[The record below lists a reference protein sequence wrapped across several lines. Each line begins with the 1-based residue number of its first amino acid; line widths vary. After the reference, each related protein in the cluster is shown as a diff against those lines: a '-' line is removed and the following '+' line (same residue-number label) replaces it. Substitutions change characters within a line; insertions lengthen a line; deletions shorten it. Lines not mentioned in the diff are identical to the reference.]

1 MRFNDIF
8 WESENDGMDCGDYLR
23 PGYFNK
29 ISRIGQVLKRYSQ
42 SVGKHGWHMG
52 YTGDIIAG
60 SDRKSWGIQP

>member
-1 MRFNDIF
+1 MTYFGNRKMMGWIVETILDR
-8 WESENDGMDCGDYLR
+8 D
-23 PGYFNK
+23 FNK

-60 SDRKSWGIQP
+60 SDRQS